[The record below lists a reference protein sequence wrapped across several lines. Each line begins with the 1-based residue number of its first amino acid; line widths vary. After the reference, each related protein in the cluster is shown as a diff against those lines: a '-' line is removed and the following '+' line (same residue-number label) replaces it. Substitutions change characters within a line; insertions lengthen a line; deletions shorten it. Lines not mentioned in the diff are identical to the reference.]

1 MKPMIPSVTVIMAS
15 ILVLLPG
22 MISAYQA
29 PGLVRPVESTPTR
42 LEELEFQEPTPFI
55 SNFIRPD

>member
-1 MKPMIPSVTVIMAS
+1 MKPPITAILTA

-29 PGLVRPVESTPTR
+29 PGLVRPVESTPAR
-42 LEELEFQEPTPFI
+42 LEELEFQEPTPST